1 MKKEMSIQGIHCQGC
16 KMLIE
21 DICSEYDEIIS
32 ATVDV
37 KSQKLVIEFAE
48 SFDINPLLDEIDAE
62 DEFVVVR

>member
-1 MKKEMSIQGIHCQGC
+1 MKKEMNIQGIHCQGC